1 MLQICGRRRGRARAT
16 TRAFALLAALL
27 AVSPATASSGDRWAA
42 DETEARA
49 SLPLPAGDANVAGAT
64 LSCAAQRWKLEITLS
79 SPLEAGKGEAEL
91 RVDGNGFAATV
102 AGAGKVLSIDT
113 PRTAI
118 APLKRG
124 LRLEIGLPEAFA
136 DVAGELAFSLRGSSA
151 ALAAV
156 EERCTLRDMSAYHPV
171 EFATPS
177 IYDAIVR
184 NLRAGDIT
192 AFADATASQPQVS
205 AALALFEEGRRVLFT
220 RLCGSSWYF
229 GRSGC
234 NITGYVR
241 DDSGGTGWRAVYD
254 TENVAIHID
263 PRAQSAGWPDLATLP
278 MQAGGTALLWR
289 WDGEAYRLAGELPEE
304 EDEAEPVALRPGH
317 D

>member
-1 MLQICGRRRGRARAT
+1 MRPAT
-16 TRAFALLAALL
+16 CAVALLAALL
-27 AVSPATASSGDRWAA
+27 AAAPSTASSSERWTV
-42 DETEARA
+42 DEAEARA
-49 SLPLPAGDANVAGAT
+49 SLPLPAGNANVAAAT

-79 SPLEAGKGEAEL
+79 SPVETGKGEAEL

-102 AGAGKVLSIDT
+102 VAAGTMLAINT
-113 PRTAI
+113 PRTTI

-124 LRLEIGLPEAFA
+124 LRLEIALPEAFA
-136 DVAGELAFSLRGSSA
+136 DVAGAPVFSLRGSSV

-156 EERCTLRDMSAYHPV
+156 EERCTLRDMTAYHPV

-184 NLRAGDIT
+184 TLRAGDIR
-192 AFADATASQPQVS
+192 AFTVATASQPQVS
-205 AALALFEEGRRVLFT
+205 AALALFHEGRRVLFT

-229 GRSGC
+229 GQSGC

-241 DDSGGTGWRAVYD
+241 DDGSETGWREVYD

-263 PRAQSAGWPDLATLP
+263 PRAQNDGWPDLATLP
-278 MQAGGTALLWR
+278 MRAGGTALLWR

-304 EDEAEPVALRPGH
+304 DEAEPIGLRPGH